1 MNININL
8 SFEILLILFA
18 ILASN
23 GIIYGLSFFYLKNL
37 IKSSENISVIRNS
50 SGKDGLA
57 LTTLIASNPIEITS
71 SESSGSETLS
81 LTFSETN
88 GSQDILD
95 SINGID
101 LNWEMN
107 EGIHADNS
115 YLLSR
120 SNNDVLWPFNEDDVI
135 DNITSKD
142 SITVLDTQ
150 TFEQWRE
157 IAMDL
162 HDHPVNTPIWILH
175 QIKWEELSILYSQ
188 DMILYRITPAELF
201 IIIEHLPA
209 VSLFNAEV
217 NHLILTI
224 MSFYHFL

>member
-8 SFEILLILFA
+8 SLEILLILFA

-81 LTFSETN
+81 LTLSETN

-95 SINGID
+95 STNGID
-101 LNWEMN
+101 LN
-107 EGIHADNS
+107 
-115 YLLSR
+115 
-120 SNNDVLWPFNEDDVI
+120 
-135 DNITSKD
+135 
-142 SITVLDTQ
+142 
-150 TFEQWRE
+150 
-157 IAMDL
+157 
-162 HDHPVNTPIWILH
+162 
-175 QIKWEELSILYSQ
+175 
-188 DMILYRITPAELF
+188 
-201 IIIEHLPA
+201 
-209 VSLFNAEV
+209 
-217 NHLILTI
+217 
-224 MSFYHFL
+224 